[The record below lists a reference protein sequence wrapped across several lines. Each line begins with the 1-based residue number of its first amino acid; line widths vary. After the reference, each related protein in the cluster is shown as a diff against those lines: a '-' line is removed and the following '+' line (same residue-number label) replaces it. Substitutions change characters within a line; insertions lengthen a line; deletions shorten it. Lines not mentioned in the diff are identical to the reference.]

1 MRKTRLGW
9 VSLLLAGMLSACGG
23 GSGGGTLYT
32 ISGTVTGLPTGA
44 QLTVTDGSNT
54 AGTISADGSF
64 TLTETLAQNSSYSL
78 AVTGAP
84 AGEVCSV
91 TNGSGTGV
99 TADVTNVQI
108 TCSAS
113 TSSYTIGG
121 KVSGLASGASVT
133 LLDNAS
139 DSDTV
144 SANGAFTFAKSV
156 ASGGAYAVTVG
167 TQPSGQTCTVSNA
180 SGNGVNANVTNVSVV
195 CASNATY
202 TIGGTVSGLPGG
214 EQVTLVDNG
223 DTANGL
229 TVTGNGAFSFPNA
242 VSGAYLVT
250 IGTQPTSAT
259 CSVSQGSGTA
269 TANVNNVSVSCSPV
283 SYTIGGTVSGLSSG
297 QTATIELNGDTANT
311 VNLSSTSSSF
321 TFPTAVNAGASYT
334 VTVST
339 QPTAETCTVANGTGA
354 ASANVTNVTVSCA
367 TTTASTL
374 TFSSG
379 FQSLGSNGTG
389 STVEGG
395 TFGAYGGSS
404 LDGNTTYAPSS
415 GIGAGT
421 VSGNSLAPAS
431 TYMYYYYQF
440 PATALPANAPTYEYM
455 GTYIFA
461 PGVTVLNGSGD
472 TKGVQISGQN
482 FLQFTMNENPEWA
495 NAPSNNF
502 LIILTLGKYYNTG
515 TTSKPAA
522 CNIQLMDVVQP
533 TSAATAA
540 ASTTYNVPL
549 SDFTV
554 AQNCGQS
561 ISTAAQALALSQI
574 SKIDFQGDG
583 GTSSTGLGP
592 RGVNNLLS
600 SSNLTVSTQTT
611 GGSTPYQVP
620 TTIALKGG
628 ITFTP

>member
-32 ISGTVTGLPTGA
+32 ISGTVTGLPSGA

-180 SGNGVNANVTNVSVV
+180 SGNGVNANVSNVSVV
-195 CASNATY
+195 CASNAAY
-202 TIGGTVSGLPGG
+202 TIGGTVSGLPSG

-250 IGTQPTSAT
+250 IGTQPTGAT

-321 TFPTAVNAGASYT
+321 TFPTAVNSGGSYA

-339 QPTAETCTVANGTGA
+339 QPTAETCTVTNGNGTAGA
-354 ASANVTNVTVSCA
+354 DVTNVTVSCA

-374 TFSSG
+374 TYSSG
-379 FQSLGSNGTG
+379 FAAGGL
-389 STVEGG
+389 TVEGG
-395 TFGAYGGSS
+395 GYGGYGGSS
-404 LDGNTTYAPSS
+404 LASGANSGGGANVVSTTVTA
-415 GIGAGT
+415 A
-421 VSGNSLAPAS
+421 NSND
-431 TYMYYYYQF
+431 YFYYQF
-440 PATALPANAPTYEYM
+440 PASLLPAGAPTYEYV
-455 GTYIFA
+455 GVFVQA
-461 PGVTVLNGSGD
+461 PGVTALNGSGD
-472 TKGVQISGQN
+472 TKGVTISGQN
-482 FLQFTMNENPEWA
+482 NMNFTFNENPEWA
-495 NAPSNNF
+495 KQANNNF
-502 LIILTLGKYYNTG
+502 LVRLTLGKYYNTG
-515 TTSKPAA
+515 TSTAPQT
-522 CNIQLMDVVQP
+522 CRITLDQVVQP
-533 TSAATAA
+533 ASAAAAQTPTAYTLA
-540 ASTTYNVPL
+540 LNN
-549 SDFTV
+549 FTV
-554 AQNCGQS
+554 TQNCGQTS
-561 ISTAAQALALSQI
+561 IGTPAQALAVAPISQ
-574 SKIDFQGDG
+574 IDFQGDG
-583 GTSSTGLGP
+583 GGSALTRNG
-592 RGVNNLLS
+592 LLS
-600 SSNLTVSTQTT
+600 SANLTVAQTS
-611 GGSTPYQVP
+611 GTPPLQVP
-620 TTIALKGG
+620 TTINVTGG